1 MTTLAEIRSQYPQYG
16 DMSDAA
22 LADALH
28 KKFYSDIPRAEFD
41 ARVGLEP
48 APAPTAADPS
58 RPAAAA
64 PTATAL
70 SRPAATAPSRT
81 AAAAPSRPAAPTVAP
96 QSAIQRNELRA
107 NVLNPEFADA
117 FDPGA
122 RPQSVLEGVRIP
134 EPAIQQDK
142 MLNPEFV
149 DAMKRR
155 LGAMGPDKRAI
166 ELDRLTKRRDVYG
179 RAARVVAAHYAELDR
194 AAARKPEGPSV
205 ISRVLPGADSR
216 SEVIERSL
224 IEQGLDPEAAKGE
237 ARVRAGFYG
246 GEGPKLQSLAPDVV
260 GQEALERAAAK
271 AEELKDA
278 GFARRVGAEMGSQAK
293 QVGLGLVSVYADI
306 VGDDALQRNMQD
318 AVRIEGE
325 VGRAIPKGDSVWGRS
340 AQQAIATLATQTP
353 FILLG
358 AVTGTAAPVLA
369 PIALQV
375 FGKEYGEGR
384 QANLSPAE
392 ATTRAGLLTASEF
405 VFERFGLTELFKSLR
420 GTVNRI
426 PTQELAGYL
435 VEVLKREAAAEQF
448 TQATN
453 FLIDKAPGIGLNP
466 NAGWQ
471 EFLEGQAEAL
481 RQTVLMSGA
490 MAGAIM
496 GTAKGLKTADRL
508 LRGREPGYV
517 RDTSYE
523 GLSELLARQAGFLQQ
538 PTERQ
543 APGAPETAETA
554 EAPPR
559 VGVRP
564 TIKPEEREAR
574 VAEVAAAHVSV
585 GIDPTDAERMAEA
598 QVEREYGKAAE
609 AAPQDKAPENR
620 VDLLTQ
626 DFIAAGE
633 DPQNARVLAERQVAE
648 EEEADA
654 LAEASVQGAKDV
666 AEPVTRADRV
676 GPTVAGQP
684 GTRPAAPGGGAPE
697 SVGVVP
703 VEQPAPVTAEGETA
717 TPAALTQRIAELEA
731 EQQKLFTPSGA
742 RPIPKSP
749 AGRRFDALQGQIA
762 DLRGQ
767 LFQAQLAET
776 QAQAQIEETQAEE
789 TQAPEGEQIGAQ
801 APQTVEAETQG
812 PAAPAQPAGTSAFL
826 KAVPDA
832 NGDIASYKATEQEP
846 WRFTQRAV
854 GQVVT
859 FTDSGKTHTG
869 TITEVRES
877 DAPRGPREFLIVT
890 DSDPTS
896 GQDFNG
902 NPAPERWTLGN
913 DAILDVA
920 PAEAAPQ
927 TAAAEDAEATQA
939 AEQTV
944 GALIDQVQ
952 KPKRGRK
959 TQELTPE
966 EKTRKEA
973 ALKEY
978 KRKYAKAS
986 RDVARATAQ
995 LNDATAPFDET
1006 AFADED
1012 ALKAAQ
1018 ADRRQN
1024 FLEAVRSLMAIERG
1038 HRGTPLGNRAK
1049 DILNDRSKIPQKDY
1063 DNIKKGFELT
1073 NPSKALTSSRIT
1085 PNPLLKGNMSALAAL
1100 NAIGKNGTPF
1110 ERMLANRLRNFLT
1123 GVRVYVVEAGDPIP
1137 ARIREAAN
1145 AEAWERA
1152 RGVYLP
1158 ADATGPREV
1167 YVRGASFGF
1176 QNGVNNVTI
1185 LHELLHAAINYRIEL
1200 GMVGGQRGRLDVP
1213 LVRFVEDLNS
1223 LMVNAAVRYD
1233 ILKSAGR
1240 LPPELVD
1247 LVEATATEDPDTGE
1261 VDLEIFTLPQ
1271 EFLAYGLSDPVFQKF
1286 LGTIPGVRTD
1296 ESAFSRFVRAI
1307 LEFLGL
1313 PPGQFTG
1320 LSDLI
1325 NITDDVLGA
1334 STGKLFAP
1342 PSKGRAFMASKL
1354 KLTPEQK
1361 QAAKEQRK
1369 LDNAAAEANAK
1380 FDTSKLSEEYA
1391 KGVSALQMAQ
1401 NPKEVIPFLK
1411 GLWAGATDKT
1421 RRAMVKPLTLDFIA
1435 TVWSKE
1441 IPELKNTALLVQRM
1455 NGQMMQLL
1463 SAASDL
1469 TDDINR
1475 AYRKDPTLREKLNRI
1490 TRVSTKTEFDP
1501 SNPDATL
1508 RNLDLDKQYEAL
1520 GADGQ
1525 RLYKRIKNH
1534 YVSLSD
1540 YFTHLL
1546 NEQITRSGLPLTEQ
1560 SNLLKKIRVLYET
1573 SRKIEPYFPLMRRGD
1588 YWFSMGTGKNRVP
1601 MMFETLAERDRA
1613 IDGFLDERVK
1623 QKPGESDAAFQKRR
1637 QEVKD
1642 ELFEDKTWSR
1652 GNYPPRSRDKDVQSS
1667 ELLKGMFA
1675 AIDASSLNDPEAKEK
1690 MKDDVYQLY
1699 LQTMPE
1705 QSFRR
1710 RFIHREGLAGY
1721 STDILRDVADSTAK
1735 IAVQLSRIKYA
1746 PLLRNSLQQA
1756 RSSIENRPELEPV
1769 VVQVERMIADS
1780 LNPAEEGVGMAISN
1794 ALNRLGFVFYLGG
1807 LSSALIQPL
1816 SMFIT
1821 GMPVLSRYG
1830 TVNANREFMRAL
1842 AVWKTLGVYK
1852 TDANG
1857 NRSWAAPSIEYAQ
1870 GLSADERRAIRD
1882 LQGLD
1887 LFSST
1892 AANAVFD
1899 YKKTPSAEI
1908 SGPATQF
1915 GKDFVN
1921 ITVLG
1926 GLMHSTDRLT
1936 REMMALASYN
1946 LNRQAGKDHADA
1958 VKQVAIDVN
1967 EAFGNYAKTNRP
1979 LFMRGPVGN
1988 VLTQFMMFPLHVT
2001 LYLLRNFRE
2010 IIKPLDGRTRW
2021 EATKKFF
2028 GTLGATFVLGGVA
2041 ALPWVFSAVLGFIAS
2056 AWKALGEDD
2065 DRPKDVR
2072 GMDFFFWWRTQWL
2085 DEQLGETRIGGVKA
2099 SDVVDRGV
2107 LNAITGADFASRLSL
2122 NNLWLREGKE
2132 TQSLRDQVAAF
2143 ALEKAGPSVN
2153 ALISIGEGVEAAVG
2167 GDYKKMLQK
2176 AAPAGFRNFATTY
2189 ELWKQGSKDNKGTE
2203 ILSRDAFTTGELLFQ
2218 IVGFRSD
2225 LLANTQY
2232 VNFKAIGLE
2241 QKIKLERGKVL
2252 DKLDRAYREN
2262 DADAYAKYIAEEA
2275 EFNSQYP
2282 TYKIEV
2288 ADRIRSLQEKA
2299 ERRGKSWRGVTI
2311 TKENAALFAD
2321 VLRPSRAAATEKEQ
2335 AARK

>member
-1 MTTLAEIRSQYPQYG
+1 
-16 DMSDAA
+16 
-22 LADALH
+22 
-28 KKFYSDIPRAEFD
+28 
-41 ARVGLEP
+41 
-48 APAPTAADPS
+48 
-58 RPAAAA
+58 
-64 PTATAL
+64 
-70 SRPAATAPSRT
+70 
-81 AAAAPSRPAAPTVAP
+81 
-96 QSAIQRNELRA
+96 
-107 NVLNPEFADA
+107 
-117 FDPGA
+117 
-122 RPQSVLEGVRIP
+122 
-134 EPAIQQDK
+134 
-142 MLNPEFV
+142 
-149 DAMKRR
+149 
-155 LGAMGPDKRAI
+155 
-166 ELDRLTKRRDVYG
+166 
-179 RAARVVAAHYAELDR
+179 
-194 AAARKPEGPSV
+194 
-205 ISRVLPGADSR
+205 
-216 SEVIERSL
+216 
-224 IEQGLDPEAAKGE
+224 
-237 ARVRAGFYG
+237 
-246 GEGPKLQSLAPDVV
+246 LAPDVV

-271 AEELKDA
+271 AEELKGA

-306 VGDDALQRNMQD
+306 VGDDVLQRNMQD

-325 VGRAIPKGDSVWGRS
+325 VGRAIPKGDSILERS
-340 AQQAIATLATQTP
+340 AQQAIATLATQSP

-375 FGKEYGEGR
+375 FGKEYGESR

-392 ATTRAGLLTASEF
+392 AATRAGLLTASEL
-405 VFERFGLTELFKSLR
+405 VFERFGLTELFKSIR
-420 GTVNRI
+420 GAVSRM

-435 VEVLKREAAAEQF
+435 AKALAKEVPAEQL

-453 FLIDKAPGIGLNP
+453 FVIDKAPGIGLNP

-471 EFLEGQAEAL
+471 DFLEGQAEAL
-481 RQTVLMSGA
+481 RQTVLMSGTT
-490 MAGAIM
+490 AGAVM
-496 GTAKGLKTADRL
+496 GTAKGLETADRL

-543 APGAPETAETA
+543 APGAPETTEIA

-609 AAPQDKAPENR
+609 AAPKDKAPENR

-654 LAEASVQGAKDV
+654 LAEASVQGTKDV

-697 SVGVVP
+697 PVGVVS
-703 VEQPAPVTAEGETA
+703 VEQPAPVTAEGEAA

-749 AGRRFDALQGQIA
+749 AGRRFDSLQGQIA

-801 APQTVEAETQG
+801 APQAVEAETQG
-812 PAAPAQPAGTSAFL
+812 PATSAQPA
-826 KAVPDA
+826 AV
-832 NGDIASYKATEQEP
+832 
-846 WRFTQRAV
+846 TQ
-854 GQVVT
+854 G
-859 FTDSGKTHTG
+859 
-869 TITEVRES
+869 
-877 DAPRGPREFLIVT
+877 APT
-890 DSDPTS
+890 
-896 GQDFNG
+896 Q
-902 NPAPERWTLGN
+902 
-913 DAILDVA
+913 A
-920 PAEAAPQ
+920 PAETVAETAPQ

-939 AEQTV
+939 AQQTV

-1073 NPSKALTSSRIT
+1073 HPSKALTSSRIT

-1240 LPPELVD
+1240 LSPELVD

-1794 ALNRLGFVFYLGG
+1794 ALNRLGFIFYLGG
-1807 LSSALIQPL
+1807 LSSALLQPL

-1857 NRSWAAPSIEYAQ
+1857 NRSWTAPSIEYAQ
-1870 GLSADERRAIRD
+1870 GLSADERQAIRD

-1899 YKKTPSAEI
+1899 YKKTPSTEI
-1908 SGPATQF
+1908 SGPVTQF

-1926 GLMHSTDRLT
+1926 GLMHSTERLT

-2028 GTLGATFVLGGVA
+2028 GTLGATLVLGGVA
-2041 ALPWVFSAVLGFIAS
+2041 ALPWVFSAVLGFIAA

-2072 GMDFFFWWRTQWL
+2072 GMDFFFWWRTKWL
-2085 DEQLGETRIGGVKA
+2085 DEQLGETRIGGVKM

-2132 TQSLRDQVAAF
+2132 TQNLRDQAAAF

-2153 ALISIGEGVEAAVG
+2153 AIISIGEGVEAAVD

-2203 ILSRDAFTTGELLFQ
+2203 ILSRDGFTTGELLFQ

-2225 LLANTQY
+2225 LLSNTQY
-2232 VNFKAIGLE
+2232 VNFKAIGLD

-2262 DADAYAKYIAEEA
+2262 DADDYAKYIAEEA
-2275 EFNSQYP
+2275 EFNKQYP
-2282 TYKIEV
+2282 TYKIEL